1 MGQKVNPISF
11 RTGIYRTWPSR
22 WFSRDILDYGK
33 QFLEDLKI
41 RQFFAKRFKN
51 ADIGR
56 IEIEKTNNSLRIILH
71 AARPGVLIGKKGQEM
86 EMIRRRMASILG
98 RRNIEVSVT
107 ELPVPDLDAQL
118 VSRSIADQLERRV
131 SFKRAM
137 KKAASTT
144 MRVGA
149 KGVKIRVAGRLGGAE
164 IARDEWVRVGSTPLH
179 TLRADID
186 YGFSQALTT
195 YGMIGVKVWISKG
208 EYKTAKQA

>member
-22 WFSRDILDYGK
+22 WFSRDIKDYGK
-33 QFLEDLKI
+33 QFLEDLQI
-41 RQFFAKRFKN
+41 RQFFAKKFKN

-56 IEIEKTNNSLRIILH
+56 IEIEKTNNTLRIVLH

-98 RRNIEVSVT
+98 RKNIEVSVT
-107 ELPVPDLDAQL
+107 EIPVPDLDAQL
-118 VSRSIADQLERRV
+118 VAQSIADQLERRV

-137 KKAASTT
+137 KKAGSNT
-144 MRVGA
+144 MRAGA
-149 KGVKIRVAGRLGGAE
+149 KGIKIRVAGRLGGAE
-164 IARDEWVRVGSTPLH
+164 IARSEWLRVGSTPLH
-179 TLRADID
+179 TLRADVD
-186 YGFSQALTT
+186 YGFAKAMTT

-208 EYKTAKQA
+208 EYKAGKQA